1 MEEVE
6 DVVIVGAGIA
16 GLATAVAL
24 KRYGVR
30 ALVLE
35 RSEGLR
41 AMGAGLTLFPNAWL
55 ALEALGV
62 DHKLSPLYS
71 PSTKGFLTNI
81 QSGATQEVS
90 MAGSDSGGGP
100 RTVHR
105 KALLEA
111 LAEELPF
118 DTIRFSSKLKS
129 IEEQELEGSSV
140 AVLHMEDCAIIKTK
154 ILIGC
159 DGVYSVVARWLG
171 LTKPVNSGRWAVR
184 GLAVF
189 PQGHGYTQNVW
200 QYLDVGTRAGFVP
213 LTDKELYWF
222 LTTNNPLPKGED
234 MTAGN
239 PEQLQREVIENIA
252 QHFPSNYIDVVRHA
266 DLSTLTISPLML
278 RLPWDVIFGNAHK
291 GTFTV
296 AGDAMHPMTPDLGQ
310 GGGSSLEDAVVL
322 GRHIGESVVANG
334 RLVPREA
341 ANAIG
346 KYVKERRWRAAWL
359 ISGSYL
365 AGWAQQDGSGWWRK
379 FFRDMVYYRLIFP
392 RLLNAVKYDC
402 GSLTETRIAAGS
414 KKIE

>member
-1 MEEVE
+1 MGEVKG
-6 DVVIVGAGIA
+6 VVIVGAGIA

-41 AMGAGLTLFPNAWL
+41 ATGSGLTLFPNAWL

-62 DHKLSPLYS
+62 AHKLSPLYS

-90 MAGSDSGGGP
+90 MARSHSGGGP

-129 IEEQELEGSSV
+129 IEAQELGGSSI
-140 AVLHMEDCAIIKTK
+140 AVLHLEDCTTINTK

-159 DGVYSVVARWLG
+159 DGVHSVVARWLG
-171 LTKPVNSGRWAVR
+171 LTKPVSSGRWAVR

-189 PQGHGYTQNVW
+189 PHGHGFTQNMW
-200 QYLDVGTRAGFVP
+200 GQGQDLFLSLTRSFI
-213 LTDKELYWF
+213 
-222 LTTNNPLPKGED
+222 GED

-239 PEQLQREVIENIA
+239 PEQLLREVIENFA
-252 QHFPSNYIDVVRHA
+252 KDFPSTYLDVVRHA
-266 DLSTLTISPLML
+266 DLSTLTMSPLML

-291 GTFTV
+291 GTITV

-322 GRHIGESVVANG
+322 GRHIGESVLANG

-379 FFRDMVYYRLIFP
+379 FFRDVVFYRLLFP

>member
-1 MEEVE
+1 MGEVE

-41 AMGAGLTLFPNAWL
+41 ATGAGLSLFPNAWL

-62 DHKLSPLYS
+62 AHKLSPLYS

-90 MAGSDSGGGP
+90 IAGSDSGGGP

-105 KALLEA
+105 KALSEA

-129 IEEQELEGSSV
+129 IEAQELEGSSI
-140 AVLHMEDCAIIKTK
+140 AVLRMEDCAIIKTK
-154 ILIGC
+154 
-159 DGVYSVVARWLG
+159 
-171 LTKPVNSGRWAVR
+171 
-184 GLAVF
+184 
-189 PQGHGYTQNVW
+189 NVW

-222 LTTNNPLPKGED
+222 LATNNPVPKGED
-234 MTAGN
+234 VTAGN
-239 PEQLQREVIENIA
+239 PERLQREVIENFA
-252 QHFPSNYIDVVRHA
+252 KDFPSNYIDVARHA
-266 DLSTLTISPLML
+266 DLSTLTMSPLML
-278 RLPWDVIFGNAHK
+278 RLPWDIIFGNAHK
-291 GTFTV
+291 GTITV
-296 AGDAMHPMTPDLGQ
+296 AGDAMHPMTPDLGE

-322 GRHIGESVVANG
+322 GCHIGESVVANG

-341 ANAIG
+341 ANAIE

-365 AGWAQQDGSGWWRK
+365 AGWAQQDGGGSSSGTWCSVG
-379 FFRDMVYYRLIFP
+379 FFSPGY
-392 RLLNAVKYDC
+392 
-402 GSLTETRIAAGS
+402 
-414 KKIE
+414 